1 MSLTV
6 TSEPVP
12 LRTEADG
19 TVRVGN
25 TRVLLDLVVATFL
38 EGASAEE
45 IVEQFP
51 TLDLADVYSVL
62 GFYLHHKDAVEA
74 YMQERQRLTDEVRA
88 RIEARQRPAGIRE
101 RLLARRPLMAYSD
114 LGHGEDII

>member
-6 TSEPVP
+6 ISEPVP
-12 LRTEADG
+12 LKTGADG

-38 EGASAEE
+38 DGASAEE

-62 GFYLHHKDAVEA
+62 GYYLRHKDAVEA
-74 YMQERQRLTDEVRA
+74 YIQERQRLADQTRT

-101 RLLARRPLMAYSD
+101 RLLARRSNQSS
-114 LGHGEDII
+114 